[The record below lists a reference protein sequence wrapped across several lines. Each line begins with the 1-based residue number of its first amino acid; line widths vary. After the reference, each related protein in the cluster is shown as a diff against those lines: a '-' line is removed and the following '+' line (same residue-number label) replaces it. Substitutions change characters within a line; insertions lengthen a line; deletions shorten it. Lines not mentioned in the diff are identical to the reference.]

1 MKATI
6 IECVFGVLG
15 FGEAD
20 ELVDNVLFRKNP
32 KKTAE
37 KLEEIRGGRVV
48 DEVVTLIKRL
58 QGKGYNKFMFENPE
72 LAQNVKKKLHV
83 KIGVSFPSEAGGL
96 LRERLDDFAVETGFI
111 KKSQELQEWIH
122 NVSMDITKMRVK
134 RAVEKRDLMVVQ
146 AIQTIDYLH
155 KTTNTLMSRI
165 REWYGLHFPE
175 LDRLINKPE
184 TFIRLVLNLGKRGN
198 FVTEMLEKEGI
209 PKNGAKKIAKVAETS
224 MGASLTNT
232 DIEQLKDLCKVILD
246 LRSLHQRLESYVD
259 STMDE
264 IAPNIRAVAGS
275 LLGAR
280 IIALAGDLE
289 NMAKKPS
296 STIQLLG
303 AEKALFRALKTK
315 SKPPKHGIIFQH
327 PLLHKAKPALKGKVA
342 RALAGKLAI
351 AARLDAFSGKFLGD
365 QMKAQV
371 ENKLRILQKSR
382 KHVLEEMEDD

>member
-6 IECVFGVLG
+6 IECVIGVLG

-20 ELVDNVLFRKNP
+20 ELVDNVLFPKNP

-48 DEVVTLIKRL
+48 EEVVTLIKRL

-72 LAQNVKKKLHV
+72 LAKNVQKKFHV
-83 KIGVSFPSEAGGL
+83 RIEVSIPSEAGGL
-96 LRERLDDFAVETGFI
+96 LRESLDGFAVKTGFV
-111 KKSQELQEWIH
+111 KGAPELREWMY
-122 NVSMDITKMRVK
+122 NVSMNITKIRVK

-184 TFIRLVLNLGKRGN
+184 TFIHLVLNLGERGN
-198 FVTEMLEKEGI
+198 FITETLEKEEI
-209 PKNGAKKIAKVAETS
+209 PKNRAKKITKAAETS
-224 MGASLTNT
+224 MGASLTNI
-232 DIEQLKDLCKVILD
+232 DIEQLKDICKVILE
-246 LRSLHQRLESYVD
+246 LRSLHERLESYVD

-264 IAPNIRAVAGS
+264 VAPNIRAVAGS

-289 NMAKKPS
+289 SMAKKPS

-327 PLLHKAKPALKGKVA
+327 PLLRNAKPALKGKVA

-365 QMKAQV
+365 QMRAQV
-371 ENKLRILQKSR
+371 EKKLKVLQKSKNYVR
-382 KHVLEEMEDD
+382 EKREHN